1 MEVSHHFLQVNNPKG
16 TLGMRTWLFRLLAGI
31 ITLLGMS
38 LQFLLMLQPPYHH
51 GIAATAINFFSY
63 FTILTNLLIALC
75 MLAPLAPVDNGLSR
89 LLSGPSARTAV
100 TGYGAVVALIY
111 AVYLRNIGH
120 DHGLERLADQVLHY
134 VTPALFAIDWLLLV
148 PKGQIRWTI
157 IGTSLIVPALYAT
170 WTIMHGAVTGWYP
183 YPFFNP
189 GRIGHAET
197 FANFARFALVFL
209 AVSIALLAID
219 RALALGLGRRRQT
232 DLTGQGGVSPH

>member
-1 MEVSHHFLQVNNPKG
+1 
-16 TLGMRTWLFRLLAGI
+16 MRTWLFRLLAGI
-31 ITLLGMS
+31 VTLLGMS
-38 LQFLLMLQPPYHH
+38 LQFVLMLQLPYHH
-51 GIAATAINFFSY
+51 SIAATTVNFFSY

-75 MLAPLAPVDNGLSR
+75 LFASLALADNGLSR

-100 TGYGAVVALIY
+100 TAYGAVVALIY

-134 VTPALFAIDWLLLV
+134 VTPALFAIDWLLFV

-170 WTIMHGAVTGWYP
+170 WTMIHGAVSGWYP

-189 GRIGHAET
+189 GRIGHSET
-197 FANFARFALVFL
+197 FANFARFALIFL
-209 AVSIALLAID
+209 AVATALLFID
-219 RALALGLGRRRQT
+219 RALALGQGRRRRT
-232 DLTGQGGVSPH
+232 EPTGRGGVSPQ